1 LLFYRDA
8 VSRRDKGGKSVSR
21 GIRVKRFLWVAVVV
35 WLAVGVWPAIAQE
48 KVPLTFGDYPYGYGA
63 NALVSYSAL
72 YEGIVKPEGVDLNI
86 MHAPIDAAER
96 LMMAG
101 QRDLGVMAF
110 LAYFT
115 ARAKGLP
122 LVALAVEQR
131 LQPTE
136 PSVPPGNA
144 LYVRAAAGIDHPKK
158 LEGKKIGMPLLRSAS
173 SLYTQAI
180 FRDRFG
186 VDLSK
191 ITWVDKPP
199 PILYQLLQSGEIDAA
214 NLYGEPSYRA
224 FRDPSLKVLFVTAN
238 MWGSWTGTNTITTLI
253 VAKKSTVEKYPR
265 ALKSVLSAL
274 QKSRDYGLQH
284 TDQVLEIG
292 AKKLGFDKEHLKQGV
307 GGNYF
312 AFEVSP
318 QDRESL
324 KLLLKY
330 AVDLKMIDK
339 ELDLAT
345 LFANLGEPAR

>member
-1 LLFYRDA
+1 VRSANRRWIPLL
-8 VSRRDKGGKSVSR
+8 
-21 GIRVKRFLWVAVVV
+21 VALAV
-35 WLAVGVWPAIAQE
+35 WLGISSVPAGGQE
-48 KVPLTFGDYPYGYGA
+48 KVSLTFGDYPYGYAA
-63 NALVSYSAL
+63 NAIISYQAL
-72 YEGIVKPEGVDLNI
+72 YEGIVKPEGVDLQI
-86 MHAPIDAAER
+86 IHSPIDAAER

-115 ARAKGLP
+115 ARARGLP
-122 LVALAVEQR
+122 LVAIAVEQH
-131 LQPTE
+131 LQKTE
-136 PSVPPGNA
+136 RTGTPANA

-158 LEGKKIGMPLLRSAS
+158 LEGKKIGLPLLRSAS

-180 FRDRFG
+180 LKDKYG

-199 PILYQLLQSGEIDAA
+199 PILYQLLQSGEIDAT

-224 FRDPSLKVLFVTAN
+224 QRDPSIKVLLVTPDEWEA
-238 MWGSWTGTNTITTLI
+238 MTGTTTITTLI
-253 VAKKSTVEKYPR
+253 VAKTSTVEKYPK

-274 QKSRDYGLQH
+274 QKSREYGLQH
-284 TDQVLEIG
+284 TDQVLELA
-292 AKKLGFDKEHLKQGV
+292 AKKLGFSKDHLKQGM
-307 GGNYF
+307 GTAYF
-312 AFEVSP
+312 PFEVGPKDLASM
-318 QDRESL
+318 

-345 LFANLGEPAR
+345 LFADLR